1 MEVPG
6 SPEWVTVVTAAERP
20 DLWESV
26 GATEQFVSVWPE
38 YNHHGNHSARYF
50 GALYP
55 RYADVQVLVVDRRT
69 DEVVAR
75 GRTIPFRWDGTLEDL
90 PAGIDAAGLRAV
102 GEAASPEAHGARP
115 EAQGA
120 RPEAPGGLPASG
132 SLALAALAAEVAPSC
147 QGQGLSSVVIAAMT
161 VAARS
166 RGLRRLVAPVRPSW
180 KDRYPITPIAQY
192 ARWRRADGL
201 PFDPWMRVHARL
213 GASVLRAEPRSM
225 EITGPV
231 EEWEAWTG
239 MRFPEDG
246 EYVFPAGLAPLTVE
260 GGVGR
265 YWEPNVWMLHEVPPG

>member
-1 MEVPG
+1 M
-6 SPEWVTVVTAAERP
+6 TAAERP
-20 DLWESV
+20 DLWE
-26 GATEQFVSVWPE
+26 AARANEQFVSVWPE

-55 RYADVQVLVVDRRT
+55 QYADVQVLVVDRRT
-69 DEVVAR
+69 NEVVAR

-90 PAGIDAAGLRAV
+90 PSGIDATGLRAV
-102 GEAASPEAHGARP
+102 REAASPGLSAARPDGQAARPEGQAARP

-120 RPEAPGGLPASG
+120 PDDLPAPGT
-132 SLALAALAAEVAPSC
+132 LALAALAAEVAPSR
-147 QGQGLSSVVIAAMT
+147 QGHGLSSVVIAAMT
-161 VAARS
+161 VAARN
-166 RGLRRLVAPVRPSW
+166 RGLRRLAAPVRPSW

-192 ARWRRADGL
+192 ARWRRSDGL

-246 EYVFPAGLAPLTVE
+246 EYVFPAGLAPLAVE

-265 YWEPNVWMLHEVPPG
+265 YWEPNVWMLHEVPSG